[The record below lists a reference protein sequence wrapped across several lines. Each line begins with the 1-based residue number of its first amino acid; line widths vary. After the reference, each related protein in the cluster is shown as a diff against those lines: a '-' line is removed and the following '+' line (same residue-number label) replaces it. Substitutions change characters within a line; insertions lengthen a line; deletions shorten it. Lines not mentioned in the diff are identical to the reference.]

1 MEMVYYLS
9 VEKYPQIKSLSQD
22 TMVVL
27 GIEKMDVIVVMKEIQ
42 ETRLLERPQKQ
53 TFSNEKKLRKFLRK
67 IKKKKEI

>member
-1 MEMVYYLS
+1 MGMAYYPS

-27 GIEKMDVIVVMKEIQ
+27 GIEKTDVIVVMKEIQ